1 MREEWKLDS
10 QDLKSTVR
18 VDEKGRPLTR
28 GKKRQLGLN
37 DRRVFAHSSSCG
49 FGAAVTR
56 SFRCGGSV
64 DLFVALF
71 RRNVLFGGRTKVP
84 LKLDGVG
91 FGDTKSQDQYQ
102 RKADESALH
111 RFNG

>member
-28 GKKRQLGLN
+28 GKKRQFGLN

-49 FGAAVTR
+49 FAAAVTR

-64 DLFVALF
+64 DLFIALF
-71 RRNVLFGGRTKVP
+71 RGKVLFGSRSKIR
-84 LKLDGVG
+84 LKLDGMV
-91 FGDTKSQDQYQ
+91 FGDTKSQNQ
-102 RKADESALH
+102 
-111 RFNG
+111 

>member
-10 QDLKSTVR
+10 QDLKSAVR

-28 GKKRQLGLN
+28 GKKRQFGLN

-49 FGAAVTR
+49 FAAAVTR

-64 DLFVALF
+64 DLFIALF
-71 RRNVLFGGRTKVP
+71 RGKVLFGSRTGVP
-84 LKLDGVG
+84 LKLDCVI
-91 FGDTKSQDQYQ
+91 FGDTKNQDQYQ
-102 RKADESALH
+102 R
-111 RFNG
+111 

>member
-10 QDLKSTVR
+10 QDLKSAVR
-18 VDEKGRPLTR
+18 VDEKRQMLTR
-28 GKKRQLGLN
+28 GKKRQFGLN

-56 SFRCGGSV
+56 SFRRGGSV
-64 DLFVALF
+64 DLFGTLF
-71 RRNVLFGGRTKVP
+71 RGNVLFGSRSRIR
-84 LKLDGVG
+84 LKLDGVV
-91 FGDTKSQDQYQ
+91 FGDTKSQNQYNQ
-102 RKADESALH
+102 QADERALH